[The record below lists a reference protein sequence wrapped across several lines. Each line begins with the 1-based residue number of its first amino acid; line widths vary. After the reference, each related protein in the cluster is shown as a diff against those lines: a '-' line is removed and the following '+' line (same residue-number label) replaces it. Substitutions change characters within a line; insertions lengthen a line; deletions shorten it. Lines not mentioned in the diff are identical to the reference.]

1 MKISHRLFLAVM
13 PAIIG
18 LFTVAALAYWG
29 ERHRAAPEWVVV
41 AAAITSVVSLVIAW
55 QNTRFVARRIE
66 RLAGARSVE
75 AGAELSPFDVVR
87 NVAAPGSRTAP
98 DELDSIEEVVD
109 RLSGAVSVAE
119 AGGRER
125 EAAAARRIEEY
136 ALLLSEA
143 TAAMMRQLDEVR
155 LPLHI
160 LIESP
165 FGALNENQLEMLEA
179 ARAAAEASE
188 VELRRLREVAQL
200 DQGALALRRDRIRIA
215 EVLQGLRPQLQADAD
230 HSNVQVTLD
239 IPPGLPGVA
248 GDRVRLQEAFELL
261 LRHLVRHA
269 APEASIAISARATE
283 GMLLIEVL
291 GGPSPTLDADIALAR
306 RVILAHGGGMQ
317 EQAGQTTVH
326 LPAFPTS
333 PRPR

>member
-1 MKISHRLFLAVM
+1 MKISHRLFLAVL
-13 PAIIG
+13 PAILG
-18 LFTVAALAYWG
+18 LFTVAGLAYWG
-29 ERHRAAPEWVVV
+29 HFYRAAPEWVVI
-41 AAAITSVVSLVIAW
+41 AAAIAAVGSLVIAW

-66 RLAGARSVE
+66 RLAGGR
-75 AGAELSPFDVVR
+75 GAEPVVGRSPFEVVR
-87 NVAAPGSRTAP
+87 NAAVPRAGASP

-119 AGGRER
+119 AGSRQR
-125 EAAAARRIEEY
+125 EAAAAQRVEEY

-160 LIESP
+160 LVESP

-179 ARAAAEASE
+179 ARAAAEAAE

-200 DQGALALRRDRIRIA
+200 DQGALSLRRDRIRIA
-215 EVLQGLRPQLQADAD
+215 EVLQSLRPQLQADGER
-230 HSNVQVTLD
+230 SGVQVTVAVL
-239 IPPGLPGVA
+239 PGLPHVV
-248 GDRVRLQEAFELL
+248 GDRVRLQQALELL

-269 APEASIAISARATE
+269 APGVSIAISARSAD
-283 GMLLIEVL
+283 GMLLIEVV
-291 GGPSPTLDADIALAR
+291 GGPPPTLDPDIALAR
-306 RVILAHGGGMQ
+306 RVILAHGGAME
-317 EQAGQTTVH
+317 EQAGQTTVL